1 MGTGRSTGGRKPHRP
16 VSDQGP
22 GRALN
27 DERVTASARARRELT
42 VAPGSPGFAP

>member
-1 MGTGRSTGGRKPHRP
+1 MGTGRSTGSGKPHRP

-27 DERVTASARARRELT
+27 DERITAIAHARSALT